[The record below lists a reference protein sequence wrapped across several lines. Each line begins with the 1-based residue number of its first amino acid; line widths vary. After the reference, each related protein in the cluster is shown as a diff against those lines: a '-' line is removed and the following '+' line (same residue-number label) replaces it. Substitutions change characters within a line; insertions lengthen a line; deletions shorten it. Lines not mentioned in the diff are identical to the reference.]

1 MNRPQ
6 KINEFND
13 AIAWWQ
19 AALDSETSELQREA
33 KEAII
38 RKLKYQRRKLIEAEQ
53 GLSLASVW
61 EDIRDT
67 TLETCDEWSG
77 HFAESF
83 NAFCENSLTFSPSS
97 LADNKE
103 VTTPEASDEPAATNP
118 EKPNQ

>member
-1 MNRPQ
+1 MNHPQ
-6 KINEFND
+6 KISEFDD

-19 AALDSETSELQREA
+19 ASLISETSELQREA

-38 RKLKYQRRKLIEAEQ
+38 RKLKHQRRKLIEAEQ

-77 HFAESF
+77 HFAENF
-83 NAFCENSLTFSPSS
+83 NAFLEKNLTFDSSSPAKVDE
-97 LADNKE
+97 LI
-103 VTTPEASDEPAATNP
+103 TPEASDEPAIVNP
-118 EKPNQ
+118 EKPDQ